1 MSEPVRVDDHATDVA
16 WSDAATRRAELRRF
30 APTVVAAV
38 IGVLAT
44 VAVPVLFIAGVTVGG
59 WGLIAMVA
67 AAGLAGGCFVSVG
80 FGIAAHR
87 AIRRTLGAH
96 PWRQVE
102 VMIGYAGV
110 VTVTG
115 PEREQDF
122 AVDLAPGQHLGSV
135 GQQRDLRVCGDAGLV
150 VFGLEPGLRLRM
162 ARERV
167 RAGGED
173 EDPR

>member
-1 MSEPVRVDDHATDVA
+1 MSEPVRDDDHASEVA

-30 APTVVAAV
+30 APTVAAAV
-38 IGVLAT
+38 IGALAT
-44 VAVPVLFIAGVTVGG
+44 ASVPLLFMAGVTVGG

-67 AAGLAGGCFVSVG
+67 AAGLAGGCFVAAG

-87 AIRRTLGAH
+87 AVRRTLGDH
-96 PWRQVE
+96 PWRQAE
-102 VMIGYAGV
+102 AMIGHAGV

-122 AVDLAPGQHLGSV
+122 TVDLAPGQHLGSV
-135 GQQRDLRVCGDAGLV
+135 GQQRQVRICGEAGLV
-150 VFGLEPGLRLRM
+150 VFGLEPGLRLRT

-167 RAGGED
+167 RAAGED
-173 EDPR
+173 DGPQ